1 MKAPSIP
8 KNEAERIQVLREL
21 LILDSPPE
29 DRFDNITAYCQSRFD
44 TEIALVT
51 LVDAERQWFKSAAGL
66 QTKETPREISFCGH
80 TILQDEVMIVSD
92 ASRDERFA
100 DNPLVTGSPYIHFY
114 AGAPLKLTSG
124 YTVGT
129 LCLIDSKPKYL
140 EPEEIEHLKV
150 LAKMV
155 AIELEKP
162 PGREE

>member
-100 DNPLVTGSPYIHFY
+100 DNPLVTAPPYIHFY

-124 YTVGT
+124 YTMGT

-162 PGREE
+162 PGRDE